1 LTITPGFAA
10 GRYPDR
16 MSLQWDP
23 DGPARGRVVLLHGMA
38 SLSATW
44 WRTGPGLAARG
55 WQVVAPDLPGHGTA
69 ARLSGPL
76 DLDTLVEGV
85 AGRLPT
91 TIDLLVGHSLGAI
104 VALALAG
111 RRPATAGALVL
122 EDPPGPSG
130 ADQAS
135 LADTV
140 AADAELVRLDRERF
154 IRNQRDAN
162 PRWAPEDIQHALDGV
177 AAADTAAIV
186 AGLHGPLLWDPA
198 TLLPLVRVPM
208 LVLAAPDAPPGTF
221 DQDGGTAL
229 RGHDRRAVQA
239 LVPPDRFV
247 VLDGSHCL
255 HRDQPDRWL
264 ESVSAFADA
273 TLGS

>member
-1 LTITPGFAA
+1 MPSTAA

-16 MSLQWDP
+16 MPLQWDP
-23 DGPARGRVVLLHGMA
+23 DGPARGRVVLLHGMT

-44 WRTGPGLAARG
+44 WRIGPGLAARG

-76 DLDTLVEGV
+76 DLDPLVEGV
-85 AGRLPT
+85 ASRLPA
-91 TIDLLVGHSLGAI
+91 TI
-104 VALALAG
+104 
-111 RRPATAGALVL
+111 
-122 EDPPGPSG
+122 
-130 ADQAS
+130 
-135 LADTV
+135 
-140 AADAELVRLDRERF
+140 
-154 IRNQRDAN
+154 
-162 PRWAPEDIQHALDGV
+162 
-177 AAADTAAIV
+177 
-186 AGLHGPLLWDPA
+186 GLHGPLLWDPA
-198 TLLPLVRVPM
+198 TLLPLVRVPV

-264 ESVSAFADA
+264 ESVSAFADT